1 MAVTGYDVYRGNSK
15 YRLLGNVTSFVDT
28 GLTAGTRY
36 TYKVYAIDA
45 AGNWSSSDGQRE
57 LRTAR

>member
-1 MAVTGYDVYRGNSK
+1 MASYYVYRGNSK

-28 GLTAGTRY
+28 GLTAGTKY

-45 AGNWSSSDGQRE
+45 AGNWSSPTANASG
-57 LRTAR
+57 TAR